1 MHSLRIDL
9 HNQFVTLMMVVA
21 ATIATAQPQVA
32 QSSTGG
38 GPHQSDRQITVTADR
53 LVSDRE
59 AKTATFTGRV
69 KVVRGNS
76 TIEADR
82 LTVLYAGN
90 APRSDAGLPGRSAI
104 EWVVAEGNVRIRSEN
119 LTATTPKAV
128 YNRSSQTIELL
139 GAGTRVI
146 SGGNSIS
153 GRQIVLHLEG
163 EQLTVSSSQD
173 SRVKAVIE
181 PSTKK

>member
-9 HNQFVTLMMVVA
+9 SKQFAALMLAVVTA
-21 ATIATAQPQVA
+21 SATFQPSVA
-32 QSSTGG
+32 QGSAGDD
-38 GPHQSDRQITVTADR
+38 PHQSNRRITVTADR

-69 KVVRGNS
+69 RVVRGSS

-82 LTVLYAGN
+82 LTVVYAGN
-90 APRSDAGLPGRSAI
+90 TSRTDAGLPGRSAI
-104 EWVVAEGNVRIRSEN
+104 ERAVAEGNVRIRSED
-119 LTATTPKAV
+119 LTAKTPKAV
-128 YNRSSQTIELL
+128 YSRDSQTIELL

-146 SGGNSIS
+146 SGNNSIA

-163 EQLTVSSSQD
+163 ERLTVSSSGD

-181 PSTKK
+181 PSTKN